1 MICAAVLLT
10 SRTAFFSITLLIS
23 PNMKRILFTL
33 AALFILS
40 AASAQRKELRQFTN
54 DFAEIGETHRLGLSF
69 LPLRIVSWFVPRSAW
84 DGDAAYIKLALKK
97 VRSVK
102 LYTIQL
108 QEGQPIPAQ
117 SIALLKE
124 NLKKGGNFEPL
135 MEMRHKGS
143 NIFLLSDGKND
154 ERLDNLV
161 VLIQDDEEMTM
172 AHLRTR
178 LTINDVSRVIN
189 KLQEHGQATQPAV
202 EGGSGDVAKQP

>member
-1 MICAAVLLT
+1 
-10 SRTAFFSITLLIS
+10 
-23 PNMKRILFTL
+23 MKRMLFTL
-33 AALFILS
+33 AALFILC
-40 AASAQRKELRQFTN
+40 AASAQRKQLRQFTN

-69 LPLRIVSWFVPRSAW
+69 LPLRIVSWFVPKSAW
-84 DGDAAYIKLALKK
+84 DGDAEYLKLALKK

-102 LYTIQL
+102 LYTVEL
-108 QEGQPIPAQ
+108 QDGQPIPPQ

-124 NLKKGGNFEPL
+124 NLKKEGSFEPL

-143 NIFLLSDGKND
+143 NIYLLSDGKND

-161 VLIQDDEEMTM
+161 VLIQDEEEMVM

-189 KLQEHGQATQPAV
+189 KLQEQDKQAKQPPA
-202 EGGSGDVAKQP
+202 EGGGDDVAKQP